1 MERKGP
7 GLPDGM
13 EALSRQASALREA
26 LERSGEN
33 TQGMVAAL
41 GSFDSR
47 VSAIEA
53 SIRPAQVRT
62 QAITMAHENIDR
74 SIENA
79 ETILAQFDI
88 VRRFSASSNSSANVV
103 SSIFDGV
110 RPLEA
115 EAVILRGPHENLK
128 SFLEAV
134 DLLKG
139 VVNFFSLNK
148 NFKSCEEVLN
158 QVNNLLTKSA
168 LKIEDEFRQ
177 LMGTYS
183 KPIEPDHLFDCL
195 LKHLMLSRGNSEAV
209 GEQPSKS
216 FETAMHPTLIPSGIL
231 PFLRD
236 IAFQLVQDGN
246 QQSCYRIYRDA
257 RGSALE
263 LSLQKLGIE
272 TLSKDGVERMQRVA
286 LQVNIGTWTQCM
298 QITIFDG
305 ITFNNDQCFAELAGG
320 SVMTLLSFGDTVARS
335 KRSHENLFL
344 LLEMYGVMHELQSE
358 IEVIFQGKFCSEM
371 REAALNL
378 TKRLAQVAQEILVDF
393 EEAVVKDSSKTN
405 MQNGIVHPFTIE
417 VINYVKSLLDYQ
429 STLKIL
435 FQPSETGSETESQL
449 AVVIMK
455 IMQALQN
462 NLNGKCKQYKDPSLC
477 HIFLMNNL
485 HYMVTSVRRSQAK
498 DILGDDWIQ
507 RHRKIVQQNA
517 NQYKRVAWARILQT
531 LTTQATGGTGSSAPS
546 DVSSS
551 GVSRSMI
558 KERFKSFNAQ
568 FEELHAI
575 QSQWTIPDQELR
587 DNLRLAVAEVLLPA
601 YRSFINRFGNLVQR
615 EKNPHKHIKHSP
627 EALEQLLGQFF
638 QGQQVGEQKH

>member
-1 MERKGP
+1 MERTGP
-7 GLPDGM
+7 GLPEGM

-26 LERSGEN
+26 LGRSEEN

-74 SIENA
+74 TIENA
-79 ETILAQFDI
+79 EAILAQFDI
-88 VRRFSASSNSSANVV
+88 VRR
-103 SSIFDGV
+103 
-110 RPLEA
+110 A

-128 SFLEAV
+128 IFLEAV

-148 NFKSCEEVLN
+148 NFKSCEGVLN

-168 LKIEDEFRQ
+168 LKIEEEFRQ

-183 KPIEPDHLFDCL
+183 KPIEPNHLFDCL
-195 LKHLMLSRGNSEAV
+195 LKHLMVSRRDSEAV

-216 FETAMHPTLIPSGIL
+216 FETAIHPTLIPSGIL
-231 PFLRD
+231 PLLHD
-236 IAFQLVQDGN
+236 IACQLVQDGN

-263 LSLQKLGIE
+263 LSLRNLGIE
-272 TLSKDGVERMQRVA
+272 KLSKDDVERMQRVA

-298 QITIFDG
+298 QITVKVLLAGERKICNQIFDG
-305 ITFNNDQCFAELAGG
+305 ITFNKEQCFAELAKG

-335 KRSHENLFL
+335 KRSHENLFI

-358 IEVIFQGKFCSEM
+358 VEVIFQGKFCSEM

-378 TKRLAQVAQEILVDF
+378 TKSLAQVAQEILVDF
-393 EEAVVKDSSKTN
+393 EDAVVKDSSKTN
-405 MQNGIVHPFTIE
+405 MQNGTVHPFTFE
-417 VINYVKSLLDYQ
+417 VIKYVKSLLDYQ

-435 FQPSETGSETESQL
+435 FQQPETGSETESQL

-462 NLNGKCKQYKDPSLC
+462 NLNGKSKQYKDPALS

-517 NQYKRVAWARILQT
+517 NQYKRVAWARASVALVRQHH
-531 LTTQATGGTGSSAPS
+531 Q
-546 DVSSS
+546 
-551 GVSRSMI
+551 M
-558 KERFKSFNAQ
+558 
-568 FEELHAI
+568 
-575 QSQWTIPDQELR
+575 
-587 DNLRLAVAEVLLPA
+587 LAAVE
-601 YRSFINRFGNLVQR
+601 
-615 EKNPHKHIKHSP
+615 
-627 EALEQLLGQFF
+627 F
-638 QGQQVGEQKH
+638 QGV